1 MAKSQSLKARRDAG
15 QVLPPPA
22 PVRTRRGKPTRCT
35 PELTAE
41 IAEHVRDIGYLA
53 IAAELCG
60 VHRVSA
66 YEWQQKGLAGEDEY
80 VDFAETIKVARAEWV
95 RDKIKKVDDPKWLLE
110 RSDPT
115 LFGPKAETPT
125 VNVTVTPLTREEA
138 LAEIRRRAELD
149 HEIRHA
155 LGSGEGPR

>member
-1 MAKSQSLKARRDAG
+1 MAKSLKARRDEG
-15 QVLPPPA
+15 QALVPPA
-22 PVRTRRGKPTRCT
+22 PPLPKRREGRPTRCT
-35 PELTAE
+35 PELTTE
-41 IAEHVRDIGYLA
+41 IAANIKSIGYLA
-53 IAAELCG
+53 IAAELVG
-60 VHRVSA
+60 VHRKLA
-66 YEWQQKGLAGEDEY
+66 YEWQQKGLAGEAEY
-80 VDFAETIKVARAEWV
+80 VEFADAVQHARAEWV
-95 RDKIKKVDDPKWLLE
+95 KGTIQQVEDPKWLLE